1 MKKSIVSTLALGSL
15 LLFNNCKKDKN
26 SIDANVK
33 NCIDIPIIGFSL
45 SDDVA
50 LGAQTAAQIDAE
62 TAEFPILDSAS
73 NPTPYRIL
81 YKIRNNIL
89 NSGKVK
95 HKADFPWRLRI
106 INKPDVQ
113 NAFCTPGGFIYV
125 YTGIIK
131 VLDNESQLAGVM
143 GHEMGHADLRH
154 SVSSIMNE
162 NGVGILL
169 QIASGGNP
177 GALTQMA
184 NQLRGL
190 KNSRCH
196 EIQADDAS
204 VFYLASTDYPCN
216 SAAAFF
222 RKIVASG
229 AQTPPEILSTHPDP
243 GNRVESIDKKAAEN
257 GCSTTKVPTNDEY
270 ALLKSSLRL

>member
-1 MKKSIVSTLALGSL
+1 MKKIIVSALAIGSL
-15 LLFNNCKKDKN
+15 LLFNNCKKDQN
-26 SIDANVK
+26 SLDANVK
-33 NCIDIPIIGFSL
+33 NCIDIPIIGFTL
-45 SDDVA
+45 ANDVE
-50 LGAQTAAQIDAE
+50 LGAQTAAQIESAS
-62 TAEFPILDSAS
+62 TEFPILDSAT
-73 NPTPYRIL
+73 NTTAYRIL

-95 HKADFPWRLRI
+95 HKSDFPWKLRI
-106 INKPDVQ
+106 INDANTQ

-154 SVSSIMNE
+154 SVSTIMNE

-222 RKIVASG
+222 RKIVSSG

-243 GNRVESIDKKAAEN
+243 GNRVENIDKKAVSV
-257 GCSTTKVPTNDEY
+257 GCSTTKIPTNDEY
-270 ALLKSSLRL
+270 ALLKSSLKL